1 MILVKNFNIELKV
14 PFVEKKINEESGQDA
29 CAEIQADHLVKHGG
43 LNLKRFMGP

>member
-1 MILVKNFNIELKV
+1 MKRVR
-14 PFVEKKINEESGQDA
+14 QDA